1 MTASEASPHAAL
13 DAALDAPDA
22 QRTSPISRAQTTDMA
37 LWSGPRR
44 LTLSAVTLESGETL
58 APVTVAYETWGR
70 LAPTRDNVALL
81 CHALTGDAHAC
92 DLARPDDSRAGWWNP
107 LVGPGRVFDTDRY
120 FVVCSNALGSCYG
133 TTGPTSPRSAL
144 DETPWGLDFPHIS
157 VGDMV
162 QAQRALLAALGVERV
177 AVVAG
182 GSVGGL
188 QALEWAIAFPELVER
203 AIIIGA
209 AQRLPAQGLAIDDIA
224 RQAIMADPR
233 WQGGAYPPGEG
244 PTTGLA
250 LARMLAMLTYTSAPG
265 LDARFGRGLATQES
279 AWPGWGPRRDVETY
293 LHHQADKLA
302 GRFDANSYL
311 YLTSAMDAYDAA
323 AAWGSDAA
331 ALGRIRAETLVV
343 GMSTDWLY
351 PPELTHALAE
361 SINAAGG
368 YARYGEIESLDGHD
382 AFLKDFGQ
390 MDALLRPFL
399 NGQGER

>member
-1 MTASEASPHAAL
+1 MTTSEATPEIAPNAL
-13 DAALDAPDA
+13 DVTP
-22 QRTSPISRAQTTDMA
+22 
-37 LWSGPRR
+37 WSGPRS
-44 LTLSAVTLESGETL
+44 LTLPALPLESGETL

-70 LAPTRDNVALL
+70 LAPTRDNVVLL

-92 DLARPDDSRAGWWNP
+92 DLARSEDPRAGWWNP
-107 LVGPGRVFDTDRY
+107 LAGPGRAFDTDRY
-120 FVVCSNALGSCYG
+120 FVVCSNVLGSCYG
-133 TTGPTSPRSAL
+133 TTGPMSPRSKE
-144 DETPWGLDFPHIS
+144 DDRRWGVDFPQIS

-162 QAQRALLAALGVERV
+162 RAQRALLAALGIERL

-182 GSVGGL
+182 GSLGGL

-209 AQRLPAQGLAIDDIA
+209 AQRLPAQGVAIDDIA
-224 RQAIMADPR
+224 RQAIMADPS
-233 WQGGAYPPGEG
+233 WQGGAYAPGEG
-244 PTTGLA
+244 PATGLA

-265 LDARFGRGLATQES
+265 LDTRFGRGLASRQS
-279 AWPGWGPRRDVETY
+279 GWPTWGPRRDVETY

-302 GRFDANSYL
+302 RRFDANSYL

-323 AAWGSDAA
+323 APWGSDAA
-331 ALGRIRAETLVV
+331 ALGRVRAETLVI

-351 PPELTHALAE
+351 PPDLTRKLAAD
-361 SINAAGG
+361 INAAGG
-368 YARYGEIESLDGHD
+368 SARYAEIDSLDGHD

-399 NGQGER
+399 TGRRDDRRK

>member
-1 MTASEASPHAAL
+1 MTTSEATPEL
-13 DAALDAPDA
+13 APTPASDTP
-22 QRTSPISRAQTTDMA
+22 RTLPPA
-37 LWSGPRR
+37 LWSGPRS
-44 LTLSAVTLESGETL
+44 LTLPALTLENGETL
-58 APVTVAYETWGR
+58 APVTIAYETWGS
-70 LAPTRDNVALL
+70 LAPTGDNVALL

-92 DLARPDDSRAGWWNP
+92 DLAHPEDPRAGWWNP

-120 FVVCSNALGSCYG
+120 FVICSNVLGSCYG
-133 TTGPTSPRSAL
+133 ATGPTSPRSEE
-144 DETPWGLDFPHIS
+144 DGRRWGLDFPQVT

-162 QAQRALLAALGVERV
+162 RAQRALLAALGIERL

-182 GSVGGL
+182 GSLGGL

-203 AIIIGA
+203 AVIIGA

-233 WQGGAYPPGEG
+233 WQGGAYAEG
-244 PTTGLA
+244 DGPSTGLA

-265 LDARFGRGLATQES
+265 LDARFGRGLATRQS
-279 AWPGWGPRRDVETY
+279 AWPTWGPRRDVETY

-302 GRFDANSYL
+302 RRFDANSYL

-323 AAWGSDAA
+323 APWGSDAA
-331 ALGRIRAETLVV
+331 ALGRIRAETLVI

-351 PPELTHALAE
+351 PADLTRSLAE
-361 SINAAGG
+361 GINAAGG
-368 YARYGEIESLDGHD
+368 PARYAEIDSLDGHD

-399 NGQGER
+399 ARQEER